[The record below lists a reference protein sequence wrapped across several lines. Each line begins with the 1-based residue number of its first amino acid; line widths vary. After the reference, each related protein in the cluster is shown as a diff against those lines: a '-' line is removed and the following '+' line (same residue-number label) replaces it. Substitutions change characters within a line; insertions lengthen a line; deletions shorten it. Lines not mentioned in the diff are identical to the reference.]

1 MVQIIPDAETRPFW
15 DGIAAGELRI
25 QRCADCEAAV
35 FYPRSVCPGCF
46 GDRLDWFTA
55 SGRGTVHSWTVAHK
69 AFGEF
74 ADQAPFTVALVD
86 LDEGPRMLTRIVGPQ
101 FQLKLRAH
109 EPGADEGRV
118 RIGDRVELVITSL
131 GADGPELPCF
141 RVVAR

>member
-55 SGRGTVHSWTVAHK
+55 SGRGTVYSWTVAHK

-74 ADQAPFTVALVD
+74 ADQAPFTVALVE

-101 FQLKLRAH
+101 
-109 EPGADEGRV
+109 DEGRV
-118 RIGDRVELVITSL
+118 RIGDRVELVITRL

-141 RVVAR
+141 RAVAR